1 MIFSVTGSD
10 PANLLPEIREQPR
23 TLGLDPTQALLNQLQ
38 GVSNPEPPKP
48 SVSYKSV
55 LITPSATWTT
65 SEMTTSYVTTVTHT
79 ETSKVPILLRG
90 QRVCK
95 IFKQDLIYELLLPR
109 QNTHSWAK
117 SIFNILGK
125 IGSWKKI
132 IWLYDKR
139 QSKMRGEIFEVYI
152 VRWRAKLTYTIIS
165 SLMSR

>member
-90 QRVCK
+90 QRVC
-95 IFKQDLIYELLLPR
+95 
-109 QNTHSWAK
+109 
-117 SIFNILGK
+117 NILST
-125 IGSWKKI
+125 I
-132 IWLYDKR
+132 YR
-139 QSKMRGEIFEVYI
+139 VTQSKWDKVQN
-152 VRWRAKLTYTIIS
+152 
-165 SLMSR
+165 